1 MTTTD
6 RTTPTVPAVD
16 LDRDRSGHAGFFTGR
31 GDASTAYGFVTAY
44 TPDPPPDPATV
55 ALLPVGRRLLSATTE
70 RDFHDALGAF
80 VAGWRAGGFGDATSD
95 HTDPPPA
102 LGTCAPADGDH
113 GGHWSGPAYTFA
125 DGQVLY
131 YPSALGRPRR
141 PGGGQWHGITLAGT
155 PEAPRVELTPASRRY
170 SESYV
175 DTRALGL
182 SALAVWLMAELTA
195 LGRDPASA
203 VWPDVRFAAVAN
215 PARDEI
221 KLYLYGLDDTPGSR
235 RPAEG
240 TDRRAFGEITALAAG
255 HGWTNPHDDTDRRYG
270 LLTHV
275 VSGYDG
281 PDLRAQGRGPG
292 TITVIDDP
300 SPLWT

>member
-102 LGTCAPADGDH
+102 LGTCASEDGDH
-113 GGHWSGPAYTFA
+113 SGHWSGPAYTF
-125 DGQVLY
+125 DGRQVLY
-131 YPSALGRPRR
+131 RPSAHGRPRR
-141 PGGGQWHGITLAGT
+141 PRQAQWHNVPLTGAPDT
-155 PEAPRVELTPASRRY
+155 PRVELTPASRRY
-170 SESYV
+170 GESYV
-175 DTRALGL
+175 DTRALDL
-182 SALAVWLMAELTA
+182 PALAVWLMAELAA
-195 LGRDPASA
+195 LGRDRASV
-203 VWPDVRFAAVAN
+203 VW
-215 PARDEI
+215 
-221 KLYLYGLDDTPGSR
+221 
-235 RPAEG
+235 
-240 TDRRAFGEITALAAG
+240 
-255 HGWTNPHDDTDRRYG
+255 
-270 LLTHV
+270 
-275 VSGYDG
+275 
-281 PDLRAQGRGPG
+281 
-292 TITVIDDP
+292 
-300 SPLWT
+300 